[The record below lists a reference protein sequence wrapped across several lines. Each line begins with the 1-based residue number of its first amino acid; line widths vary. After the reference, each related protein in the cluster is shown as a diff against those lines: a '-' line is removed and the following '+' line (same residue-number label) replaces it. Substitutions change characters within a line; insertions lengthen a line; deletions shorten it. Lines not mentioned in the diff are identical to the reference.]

1 MGNCQCNFKNDDI
14 NEILKDENVTPKINN
29 TPIEKSDN
37 LNNDN
42 IDNYK
47 KKLDYINDNKN
58 INTKEDFNYVGDY
71 KDNQKSDKLKNSNDY
86 NLENNNNNSGNKT
99 DDYEFKDKVNK
110 RVNKN
115 DNDHNNNNSNDNNN
129 DNNDNNNDNNDNDNN
144 NNNYNNN
151 KSDNNIKNDNEI
163 NIEDQNNENNNIFDT
178 NLTPDDEFSKYI
190 FENINS
196 IRTNPKS
203 YISKI
208 ESSEKNITKDKKDR
222 LIYKSNVK
230 VALTKGL
237 ESFEEAINIL
247 KETEPMNRLIFDPN
261 LIIPL
266 PDTEEDIKDKNYLKE
281 KVNKLIEKR
290 SVKSYW
296 RDIVKDKETSLLLSI
311 VDDTGAKSGMKRKN
325 ILNPN
330 IKYIGINS
338 ITIGKTFACYILLSD
353 KDK

>member
-1 MGNCQCNFKNDDI
+1 MGNCQCNNKNDDI
-14 NEILKDENVTPKINN
+14 NEILKDENTTPKINN
-29 TPIEKSDN
+29 TPIEKPDN

-42 IDNYK
+42 IDNFK

-58 INTKEDFNYVGDY
+58 INTKEEFNYVGDY
-71 KDNQKSDKLKNSNDY
+71 KDIQKSDKFKNSNDY
-86 NLENNNNNSGNKT
+86 INNNNNSGNIT
-99 DDYEFKDKVNK
+99 EDIDFKDKVNK

-115 DNDHNNNNSNDNNN
+115 DNEHSNNYNSNDNDNENYNN
-129 DNNDNNNDNNDNDNN
+129 DNSNNNNIYNNNDNDN
-144 NNNYNNN
+144 
-151 KSDNNIKNDNEI
+151 KSDIKIENE
-163 NIEDQNNENNNIFDT
+163 EQNNENYSIFDS
-178 NLTPDDEFSKYI
+178 NLAPDDEFSKFI
-190 FENINS
+190 FENINN
-196 IRTNPKS
+196 IRTDPKS

-208 ESSEKNITKDKKDR
+208 KESENNITKDKKDR

-247 KETEPMNRLIFDPN
+247 NETEPMNKLIFDPN

-266 PDTEEDIKDKNYLKE
+266 PNTEEEIKDKNYLKE

-296 RDIVKDKETSLLLSI
+296 RDIVKDKETSFLLSI

-325 ILNPN
+325 ILNPK

-338 ITIGKTFACYILLSD
+338 IIIGKTFACYILLSD

>member
-1 MGNCQCNFKNDDI
+1 MGNCQCNNKNDDI
-14 NEILKDENVTPKINN
+14 NEILKDENTTPKINN
-29 TPIEKSDN
+29 TPIEKPDN

-42 IDNYK
+42 IDNFK
-47 KKLDYINDNKN
+47 KKLDYINDDKN
-58 INTKEDFNYVGDY
+58 INTKEEFNYVGDY
-71 KDNQKSDKLKNSNDY
+71 KDNQKSEKLKNSNDY
-86 NLENNNNNSGNKT
+86 INNNNSGNIT
-99 DDYEFKDKVNK
+99 EDIDFKDKVNK

-115 DNDHNNNNSNDNNN
+115 DNEHSNNYNSNDNDNENYNN
-129 DNNDNNNDNNDNDNN
+129 DNSNNNNIYNNNDNDN
-144 NNNYNNN
+144 
-151 KSDNNIKNDNEI
+151 KSDIRIENE
-163 NIEDQNNENNNIFDT
+163 EQNNENNNIFDS
-178 NLTPDDEFSKYI
+178 NLVPDDEFSMFI
-190 FENINS
+190 FENINN
-196 IRTNPKS
+196 IRTDPKS

-208 ESSEKNITKDKKDR
+208 KESENNITKDKKDR

-247 KETEPMNRLIFDPN
+247 NETEPMNKLIFDPN

-266 PDTEEDIKDKNYLKE
+266 PNTEEEIKDKNYLKE

-296 RDIVKDKETSLLLSI
+296 RDIVKDKETSFLLSI

-325 ILNPN
+325 ILNPK

-338 ITIGKTFACYILLSD
+338 IAIGKTFACYILLSD